1 VSGWL
6 LTPFMNRAGAD
17 RVARMRQRVINEID
31 TTFAS
36 YYSSRTP
43 LTQALNVQ
51 AVQEYGARRTGQK
64 TLLLM
69 ADSAA

>member
-1 VSGWL
+1 
-6 LTPFMNRAGAD
+6 
-17 RVARMRQRVINEID
+17 MRQRVVNEID

-36 YYSSRTP
+36 HYSSRTP
-43 LTQALNVQ
+43 LTQALNVR